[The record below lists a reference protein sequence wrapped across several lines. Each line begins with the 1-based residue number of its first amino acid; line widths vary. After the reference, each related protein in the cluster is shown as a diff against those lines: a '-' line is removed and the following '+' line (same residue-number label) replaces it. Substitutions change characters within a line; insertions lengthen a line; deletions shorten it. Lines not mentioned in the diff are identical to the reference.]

1 MNVNRLT
8 VLCGSVMFV
17 LYTMKRV
24 LVIEDDET
32 VREVLRSFLGQKGF
46 EVTLAQ
52 NGESGLDLLRAEK
65 FDLIFTD
72 LVMPGISG
80 MEVLKEVVASKIA
93 VPVVVMTA
101 FGTVQTAVEAMRI
114 GAFDYITKPFNLDEL
129 MIVLDKALAVAKL
142 QKENIMLKMQLKNK
156 YNFEGL
162 VGDSPSM
169 QVVYEL
175 IEKIADTDSTVLI
188 TGESGTGKEL
198 IAKTIHYNNLSRAG
212 GPFVPLNCSA
222 IPRELLESELFGHEK
237 GAFTGAI
244 NTRIG
249 RFELAQGG
257 TLLLDEVGELDP
269 SLQVKLLRILQERE
283 FERVGG
289 VKTIKVDV
297 RILAATNKDL
307 EKVTKEGKFREDL
320 FYRLNVIPLHLP
332 PLRQRVED
340 IALLTAH
347 FIKAFSQK
355 RKREPFT
362 FSSDAMN
369 CLLKYH
375 WPGNVRE
382 LENLV
387 ERLTILVSNKVVTIA
402 DLPEKFRQTTNADI
416 EQTRNVQMTQKK
428 AEPVDM
434 HLAPVPGV
442 VEFGDGD
449 IDFNKIVGT
458 LERNLIMKALEKAG
472 GVRSKAAQ
480 LLKLNRTTLLEKM
493 KKMGIDMKNP

>member
-1 MNVNRLT
+1 MLT
-8 VLCGSVMFV
+8 S
-17 LYTMKRV
+17 KRV
-24 LVIEDDET
+24 LIIEDNET
-32 VREVLRSFLGQKGF
+32 VCDVLRSFLVQKGF
-46 EVTLAQ
+46 AVTLAQ
-52 NGESGLDLLRAEK
+52 NGEDGLEQFRVDN
-65 FDLIFTD
+65 FDIILTD

-80 MEVLKEVVASKIA
+80 MDVLKEVVASKSNI
-93 VPVVVMTA
+93 PVVVMTA
-101 FGTVQTAVEAMRI
+101 FGTVRTAVEAMRV

-129 MIVLDKALAVAKL
+129 MIVLDKALSVANL
-142 QKENIMLKMQLKNK
+142 QQEKIMLKMQLKKK
-156 YNFEGL
+156 YNFKGL
-162 VGDSPSM
+162 IGDSPPM

-212 GPFVPLNCSA
+212 GPFVPLNCAA
-222 IPRELLESELFGHEK
+222 IPKDLLESELFGHEK

-257 TLLLDEVGELDP
+257 TLFLDEVGELDP
-269 SLQVKLLRILQERE
+269 SLQVKLLRMLQERE

-307 EKVTKEGKFREDL
+307 ERSTKEGKFREDL

-332 PLRQRVED
+332 PLRQRGED

-347 FIKAFSQK
+347 FIQEFSRK

-362 FSSDAMN
+362 FTPDAMH

-382 LENLV
+382 LENLI
-387 ERLTILVSNKVVTIA
+387 ERLSILVSSKVVTVRTFQRSSIRCSGRRCSKKWSTRLT
-402 DLPEKFRQTTNADI
+402 LPL
-416 EQTRNVQMTQKK
+416 
-428 AEPVDM
+428 P
-434 HLAPVPGV
+434 LP
-442 VEFGDGD
+442 
-449 IDFNKIVGT
+449 T
-458 LERNLIMKALEKAG
+458 LF
-472 GVRSKAAQ
+472 
-480 LLKLNRTTLLEKM
+480 
-493 KKMGIDMKNP
+493 

>member
-1 MNVNRLT
+1 
-8 VLCGSVMFV
+8 
-17 LYTMKRV
+17 MKRV

-65 FDLIFTD
+65 FDLVFTD

-129 MIVLDKALAVAKL
+129 MIVLDKALSVAKL
-142 QKENIMLKMQLKNK
+142 QKENRMLKMQLKNK

-198 IAKTIHYNNLSRAG
+198 IAKTIHYNSLSRAG
-212 GPFVPLNCSA
+212 GPFVPLNCAA
-222 IPRELLESELFGHEK
+222 IPKDLLESELFGHEK

-347 FIKAFSQK
+347 FIEEFSRK
-355 RKREPFT
+355 RKREAFT
-362 FSSDAMN
+362 FSSDAMR
-369 CLLKYH
+369 CLLKYP

-382 LENLV
+382 LENLI
-387 ERLTILVSNKVVTIA
+387 ERLTILVSSKVVTVA
-402 DLPEKFRQTTNADI
+402 DLPEKFHQPAI
-416 EQTRNVQMTQKK
+416 
-428 AEPVDM
+428 VDM
-434 HLAPVPGV
+434 ERAGGALKQPEQAAQTPKPESFKNATM
-442 VEFGDGD
+442 EFGESG
-449 IDFNKIVGT
+449 IDLNMMVSD
-458 LERNLIMKALEKAG
+458 LERNLIMQALEKAG
-472 GVRSKAAQ
+472 GVRIKAAQ

-493 KKMGIDMKNP
+493 KKMGIDTKK